1 MHGNRTMAPE
11 WHNID
16 AVMLAWPHAQTDWA
30 PWLED
35 ARATYLNVIAAVN
48 RNDAGVILLCAPSD
62 VDDLNSRLPENA
74 RVLIVPASF
83 NDTWMRDYGFIT
95 CKDSEGSFVCFCN
108 LGHTGN
114 GSICL
119 GKIQL
124 IKSLISKTLMP

>member
-62 VDDLNSRLPENA
+62 VDDLILVYQRTLECLLFLPHLTTHGCATTASSLVKTVKAMA
-74 RVLIVPASF
+74 R
-83 NDTWMRDYGFIT
+83 R
-95 CKDSEGSFVCFCN
+95 
-108 LGHTGN
+108 
-114 GSICL
+114 
-119 GKIQL
+119 
-124 IKSLISKTLMP
+124 

>member
-62 VDDLNSRLPENA
+62 VDDPCWD
-74 RVLIVPASF
+74 AS
-83 NDTWMRDYGFIT
+83 G
-95 CKDSEGSFVCFCN
+95 E
-108 LGHTGN
+108 
-114 GSICL
+114 
-119 GKIQL
+119 
-124 IKSLISKTLMP
+124 